1 MRVIAKDGLLIRD
14 QSRQWPTV
22 YGGVGNHHLCRYEFV
37 ALNAAGRIL
46 DAACGSG
53 YGSQMLSMGEKDVT
67 GVDISSE
74 AIEWAKENF
83 PGPNYIL
90 GRIEDAPWE
99 GVFDTIVSLETIEHM
114 KDPSAALKAFRRAC
128 VGQFFVSVPNE
139 NNYPFKAEN
148 FVHDESPHFRHYRPE
163 EFDELLE
170 SNGFK
175 VLDRF
180 CQVNKSQPEIEPG
193 TNGMFITYV
202 CV

>member
-1 MRVIAKDGLLIRD
+1 MRVIAEDGRIILDR
-14 QSRQWPTV
+14 SRQWPRA
-22 YGGVGNHHLCRYEFV
+22 YGDVANHHLYRYEFAAV
-37 ALNAAGRIL
+37 NASGRIL

-53 YGSQMLSMGEKDVT
+53 YGSQILGLGDRDVT

-74 AIEWAKENF
+74 AIEWAMKNF
-83 PGPNYIL
+83 PGPKYIQ
-90 GRIEDAPWE
+90 GRIEDSPWE
-99 GVFDTIVSLETIEHM
+99 GEFDTIVSLETIEHI

-128 VGQFFVSVPNE
+128 VGHLFVSVPNE

-148 FVHDESPHFRHYRPE
+148 FIYDDSPHFRHYRPE

-180 CQVNKSQPEIEPG
+180 CQVHKLQPEIVPG
-193 TNGMFITYV
+193 TNGLFMTYI
-202 CV
+202 CS